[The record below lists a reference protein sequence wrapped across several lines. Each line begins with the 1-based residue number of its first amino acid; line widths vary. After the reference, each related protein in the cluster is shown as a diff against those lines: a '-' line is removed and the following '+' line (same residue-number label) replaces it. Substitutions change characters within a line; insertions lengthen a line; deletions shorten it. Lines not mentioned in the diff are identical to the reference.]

1 MAVWTHG
8 RWTVKPGREEDFL
21 AALGA
26 LAADVRAEMDAPT
39 PTLLRDRDQPNRFLT
54 FGRWESMEAIERFRE
69 VAFPR
74 IAEMQD
80 LLEGVEIF
88 TLDEVGPE

>member
-8 RWTVKPGREEDFL
+8 RWIVKPGREDESL
-21 AALGA
+21 AALGGV
-26 LAADVRAEMDAPT
+26 AAAVQKEMDVPRPT
-39 PTLLRDRDQPNRFLT
+39 VLRDRDQPNRFLT
-54 FGRWESMEAIERFRE
+54 FGRWESIEAIERFRE
-69 VAFPR
+69 VALPK

-80 LLEGVEIF
+80 LLEGFEIF